1 MSSNTIPGAE
11 AALQDAIGADSVLTD
26 AADRWTY
33 GYDNSRAQALPCAV
47 VLPADT
53 AAVQRV
59 VDVCRRFHL
68 PLTVRGRGTGTTGA
82 AVPEEGGVVMSM
94 ERMAAVLKVDEA
106 NRVAVVQPGVTNG
119 ALQAAVAPA
128 GFFWPPD
135 PGSADYSTVGG
146 NLACNAA
153 GPRALK
159 YGTPRDNTL
168 GLEAV
173 TGEGRIIRCG
183 CYTTKGVVG
192 LDLTRLLIGSEG
204 TLAIITEAT
213 LKLSPLPEQVVTL
226 RAAYTDMHAAAAA
239 VSRLMAQPV
248 VPRALELLDAAALE
262 LVRARDP
269 GALPAGAGA
278 LLMIEAD
285 GLAEQLPGAVRALEQ
300 AAGGPGL
307 LEWRAATDAAEA
319 AALWAARKALSPAL
333 RSLAPKKINEDV
345 VVPVSRIP
353 DLTDGLSALGE
364 RHRVK
369 IVSFGH
375 AGNGNLHVNVLGE
388 ETDLERMRACVN
400 EVFRLVLEL
409 GGTLSGE
416 HGIGRSKR
424 AFVALELGSD
434 TLQLMRRVKEVFD
447 PDGILNPGKSL
458 PDPDPDRP
466 LRAAGPARALPP
478 HGEPLRGPGSPP
490 GARDP
495 RGAAREDRG
504 PRATRHLLRCC
515 AAALARRQPRLRC
528 RRSPNFATGK
538 AVARGGRHGS
548 REGI

>member
-1 MSSNTIPGAE
+1 MDPRDSIE
-11 AALQDAIGADSVLTD
+11 QALQAAVGADGVLTD
-26 AADRWTY
+26 PADRWTY
-33 GYDNSRAQALPCAV
+33 GYDNSRAQALPRAV

-59 VDVCRRFHL
+59 VETCRRFRT

-94 ERMAAVLKVDEA
+94 ERMARILAVDAA

-119 ALQAAVAPA
+119 ALQSAAAAA

-135 PGSADYSTVGG
+135 PGSAEYCTVGG

-159 YGTPRDNTL
+159 YGTPRENTL

-213 LKLSPLPEQVVTL
+213 LKLSPLPEQITTL

-239 VSRLMAQPV
+239 VSRIMAQPV
-248 VPRALELLDAAALE
+248 VPRVLEFLDKAALE
-262 LVRARDP
+262 LARARDP
-269 GALPAGAGA
+269 ASLPRAAGA

-285 GLAEQLPGAVRALEQ
+285 GLAAQLPAAVDALARA
-300 AAGGPGL
+300 AAGPGL
-307 LEWRAATDAAEA
+307 LEWRAAADAAEA

-333 RSLAPKKINEDV
+333 RSLAPRKINEDV

-353 DLTDGLSALGE
+353 ELTDGLARLAE
-364 RHRVK
+364 RYRVR
-369 IVSFGH
+369 IVTFGH

-388 ETDLERMRACVN
+388 DADLERMEACVG
-400 EVFRLVLEL
+400 EVFRLVLAL
-409 GGTLSGE
+409 QGTLSGE

-424 AFVALELGSD
+424 AFVPLEIGAETLALM
-434 TLQLMRRVKEVFD
+434 QRVKAVFD
-447 PDGILNPGKSL
+447 PDGILNPGKML
-458 PDPDPDRP
+458 
-466 LRAAGPARALPP
+466 
-478 HGEPLRGPGSPP
+478 
-490 GARDP
+490 
-495 RGAAREDRG
+495 
-504 PRATRHLLRCC
+504 
-515 AAALARRQPRLRC
+515 
-528 RRSPNFATGK
+528 
-538 AVARGGRHGS
+538 
-548 REGI
+548 